1 MIGTETKPRGSGTA
15 CQPIKA
21 SSSAANGNKSTI
33 RWVYNSIRY
42 YIHNGN
48 LGRLY
53 IHAALVDRGANGGIT
68 GRDMRQ
74 LDFALRTIDLSGLDD
89 HTVNKLRLAHSV
101 ALVRST
107 EGKCIGHWFQMAH
120 MPNGKSIL
128 STLQMEAYG
137 CTVNDKAALITN
149 EHPYIKSP
157 CGKVFPLSTRQGLM
171 YLDIKPPTDSD
182 MEKYPHVYFTADSDW
197 DPSKYDREV
206 DKSFLEKT
214 KGGDLDEEKPT
225 YLPDAQGVLSDA
237 ERTLTTTDVL
247 SDEDSIGSNAV
258 TRQEVEVNLVD
269 AIKDE
274 LVESVIEYDVN
285 GTYFHQFVE
294 ESDDDSYWGDWET
307 NQVNQRSCFVGT
319 RRSNRKRNPVS
330 YSDVQRRNPKAEP
343 LPEKESIQPNDDKAT
358 GKELPPLPD
367 DIIQLEDVT
376 DEPVRTDYNNPA
388 KSTLQNEPRV
398 MGPYLGKPSKEHYS
412 EYARYLGGVPEKVIE
427 KTFKNTTQLGRLAAI
442 EGANLW
448 KRFKAPNPA
457 LNIMRRNE
465 DVATDT
471 IYGPCPD
478 IYTGSTAAQFFI
490 GRKSG
495 FVAVEPLGKSDAL
508 FHEALKKHIR
518 RYGAMDTLISDNAKA
533 QISRKIE
540 EILGTL
546 GINNRTSEPYNK
558 NQNFAER
565 GIRDIKRMVQSLMNT
580 SGAPDNC
587 WLLAFDYAC
596 YVINHLASERLDWR
610 TPFEWITGRT
620 ADLTALLAFVFFEPV
635 FYRTFDNPQD
645 KEEKLGRFVGIA
657 ESVGHA
663 LTFKI
668 LTEDNKIVARS
679 LVRKATKGGVFDN
692 QKAKAKASNI
702 APSKPNVRI
711 QVGEETAEVV
721 VETVEGEDETKIPDE
736 DAEDL
741 FPSKHEPEHVPQ
753 DDDDE
758 DDNEELPTLTI
769 PTPKSSGNPK
779 RSTTIELRTAAE
791 EFMKQGGNMPY
802 FKSDDLLG
810 RTFISNPD
818 ENQEQRRASIIGVE
832 LLQQRTA
839 DEAQPLFR
847 FKCRSKGNTFEEVIT
862 YNKMLDWIERDSQK
876 KGHYK
881 LDAVLDHRVN
891 KKSAGGHDVKI
902 LWANGEKTWIAL
914 SLLFADDPITMA
926 WYAKKH
932 NLLDTPGWKRCKRF
946 IRNEKTIARA
956 VNQVRYR
963 NNRLKPVYKFGYRV
977 PRNREEAMEIDEQE
991 GNDKWK
997 DADALEVDQILDY
1010 KTLESLGKG
1019 AAIPEGYTLI
1029 PYHIVRDIKQ
1039 TGRHKSRLVAGGHR
1053 TSTPVDSTYSG
1064 VVSLQGIRLVTFLA
1078 ELNGLELWGTD
1089 IGNAYLESYT
1099 SEKVCIIAGP
1109 EFGPEWEGHT
1119 CIIRKALYGLK
1130 SSGKCWHDRLHDVLT
1145 DMGFFPSRAEE
1156 DIWMRDAGDHYE
1168 YIAVYVDD
1176 LLIASKDPQ
1185 SIIKSL
1191 TDKPN
1196 NFKLKGT
1203 GPVTY
1208 HLGCDFFRDDDGTL
1222 CMAPKKYIERM
1233 VAQYT
1238 KLFGQAPSQRVQ
1250 SPLEKNDHPELDDT
1264 ELLDED
1270 DTAKYQSLIGVLQW
1284 TISLGRFDIAT
1295 AVMTMSSFR
1304 AMPRVGHLERVKR
1317 ICGYLAKFKEACIRV
1332 RTGMPDYSDLP
1343 RKEYDWAKTTYGK
1356 VRESIPT
1363 DAPPPKGKKVVSTT
1377 YKDANL
1383 YHDLATGKAVTGVLH
1398 FLNQTPIEWYSKK
1411 QATVETATYG
1421 SEFSA
1426 ARTAIQQIAGLRLT
1440 LRYLGVPIGECSYL
1454 FGDNESVV
1462 TSSTVPHSQLSKRW
1476 HALSYHYTREAIA
1489 SGMVEFHHI
1498 PGPQNPADILSKH
1511 WGHSQVYPLL
1521 RPILF
1526 YRGDT
1531 SDLL

>member
-1 MIGTETKPRGSGTA
+1 
-15 CQPIKA
+15 
-21 SSSAANGNKSTI
+21 
-33 RWVYNSIRY
+33 
-42 YIHNGN
+42 
-48 LGRLY
+48 
-53 IHAALVDRGANGGIT
+53 
-68 GRDMRQ
+68 MRQ
-74 LDFALRTIDLSGLDD
+74 LDFALRTIDLSGLDE
-89 HTVNKLRLAHSV
+89 HTVNQLKLAHSV
-101 ALVRST
+101 ALITST
-107 EGKCIGHWFQMAH
+107 QGKCIGHWFQMAH

-128 STLQMEAYG
+128 STIQMEAFG
-137 CTVNDKAALITN
+137 CKVNDKPALVTQ
-149 EHPYIKSP
+149 EHPYIMSP
-157 CGKVFPLSTRQGLM
+157 CGKIFPLSTRQGLM
-171 YLDIKPPTDSD
+171 YLDMKPPTDSD
-182 MEKYPHVYFTADSDW
+182 MENYPHVYFTSDEDW
-197 DPSKYDREV
+197 DPTLYDREV
-206 DKSFLEKT
+206 DNDLMDKT
-214 KGGDLDEEKPT
+214 KDITHGEEKVPL
-225 YLPDAQGVLSDA
+225 LPDEHGVLSDA
-237 ERTLTTTDVL
+237 ERTLTTADMVT
-247 SDEDSIGSNAV
+247 DEDSIGSNAV
-258 TRQEVEVNLVD
+258 TRQEVEVNL
-269 AIKDE
+269 IECIQDE
-274 LVESVIEYDVN
+274 LVESVIEYEIN
-285 GTYFHQFVE
+285 GIYHHQYLDD
-294 ESDDDSYWGDWET
+294 SDDESYWGDWEA
-307 NQVNQRSCFVGT
+307 NDHNQRSCYVGV
-319 RRSNRKRNPVS
+319 RRSSRKRAPVS
-330 YSDVQRRNPKAEP
+330 YAETRTKSAKDKHP
-343 LPEKESIQPNDDKAT
+343 GEKDKPPPNQTNGSLTETTAT
-358 GKELPPLPD
+358 KGGLPPMKD
-367 DIIQLEDVT
+367 EIIRLED
-376 DEPVRTDYNNPA
+376 DSDDPPRTDYNNPA
-388 KSTLQNEPRV
+388 KSTSQNEERIL
-398 MGPYLGKPSKEHYS
+398 GPYLGKPSKVHYP
-412 EYARYLGGVPEKVIE
+412 EYAKYLGGVPENIIE

-442 EGANLW
+442 EGGKLW

-471 IYGPCPD
+471 IYGPCAAVHN
-478 IYTGSTAAQFFI
+478 GSTAAQFFI

-495 FVAVEPLGKSDAL
+495 FVAIEPLGKSDAL

-533 QISRKIE
+533 QISQKIE

-565 GIRDIKRMVQSLMNT
+565 GIRDVKRMVQYLLNT
-580 SGAPDNC
+580 SGAPDYC

-596 YVINHLASERLDWR
+596 YVTNHLATERLGWR

-620 ADLTALLAFVFFEPV
+620 GDLTALLAFIFFEPV
-635 FYRTFDNPQD
+635 YYRTFDNPQD
-645 KEEKLGRFVGIA
+645 EEEKLGRFVGIA

-668 LTEDNKIVARS
+668 LTEDLQVISRS
-679 LVRKATKGGVFDN
+679 LVRKATKSGIFDN
-692 QKAKAKASNI
+692 QKAKAKATNL
-702 APSKPNVRI
+702 APKKPNAKV
-711 QVGEETAEVV
+711 QVGDKVAEVV
-721 VETVEGEDETKIPDE
+721 VETVEEEGEEKTTDD
-736 DAEDL
+736 DAEEL
-741 FPSKHEPEHVPQ
+741 FPSRGESTVTEGDKGPTG
-753 DDDDE
+753 DDE
-758 DDNEELPTLTI
+758 GLEEDEEIPSLTI

-779 RSTTIELRTAAE
+779 RSTTLELRTAAE
-791 EFMKQGGNMPY
+791 EFMKKGGNMPY

-810 RTFISNPD
+810 RTFITNPD
-818 ENQEQRRASIIGVE
+818 TDNEQRRARIDGIE
-832 LLQQRTA
+832 LLQQMTA
-839 DEAQPLFR
+839 DEAQPLFK
-847 FKCRSKGNTFEEVIT
+847 FKCSSKGRTFEEVIT
-862 YNKMLDWIERDSQK
+862 YNKMLDWIERDQHK
-876 KGHYK
+876 PHYHR
-881 LDAVLDHRVN
+881 LEAILNHRVN
-891 KKSAGGHDVKI
+891 RKAKGGYEVRVQ
-902 LWANGEKTWIAL
+902 WATGEKTWEPLNLI
-914 SLLFADDPITMA
+914 FEDDPVTMA
-926 WYAKKH
+926 WYAKK
-932 NLLDTPGWKRCKRF
+932 NGLLNTPGWKRCKRF
-946 IRNEKTIARA
+946 IRNEKMLARA
-956 VNQVRYR
+956 INQVRYR
-963 NNRLKPVYKFGYRV
+963 NHRNRPVYKFGYRV
-977 PRNREEAMEIDEQE
+977 PRDREEALEIDEEE
-991 GNDKWK
+991 GNHLWEE
-997 DADALEVDQILDY
+997 ADALEVQQILDY
-1010 KTLESLGKG
+1010 ETIESIGKG
-1019 AAIPEGYTLI
+1019 APIPEGYTKI
-1029 PYHIVRDIKQ
+1029 PYHIVRDVKS

-1053 TSTPVDSTYSG
+1053 TSTPIDSTYSG
-1064 VVSLQGIRLVTFLA
+1064 VVSLQGVRLVTFLA

-1109 EFGPEWEGHT
+1109 EFGPELEGHT

-1185 SIIKSL
+1185 SIINAL

-1208 HLGCDFFRDDDGTL
+1208 HLGCDYFRDADGTL

-1250 SPLEKNDHPELDDT
+1250 SPLEKNDHPELDDS
-1264 ELLDED
+1264 ELLDEENI
-1270 DTAKYQSLIGVLQW
+1270 AKYQSLIGVLQW

-1332 RTGMPDYSDLP
+1332 RTGVPDYSDLP
-1343 RKEYDWAKTTYGK
+1343 KKEYDWAKTTYGK
-1356 VRESIPT
+1356 VRESIPA
-1363 DAPPPKGKKVVSTT
+1363 DAPPPKGKEVVSTT

-1398 FLNQTPIEWYSKK
+1398 ILNQTPVEWYTKK

-1440 LRYLGVPIGECSYL
+1440 LRYLGVPISGRSYL

-1462 TSSTVPHSQLSKRW
+1462 TSGTVPHSQLSKRW

-1489 SGMVEFHHI
+1489 SGMVGFYHI
-1498 PGPQNPADILSKH
+1498 PGTQNPADILSKH

-1521 RPILF
+1521 RPVLF
-1526 YRGDT
+1526 YQGDT
-1531 SDLL
+1531 SNLLD